1 MCVVLSVGKAS
12 YDSVTS
18 RSRNNQMFVPR
29 RLVYVRLHRDSS
41 TELVLSPR
49 SLFIL
54 TYQAA
59 NCTRKTGSRVPRM
72 TITVLVVV
80 EDSVDSHVTVV
91 LVSVNVHNV

>member
-1 MCVVLSVGKAS
+1 
-12 YDSVTS
+12 
-18 RSRNNQMFVPR
+18 MFVPR
-29 RLVYVRLHRDSS
+29 RLVYIRLRRDSS
-41 TELVLSPR
+41 TEFVLSPR

-59 NCTRKTGSRVPRM
+59 SCSRKTESRVPRM

-91 LVSVNVHNV
+91 LVSVNVQNV